1 MATRRTK
8 GEGAIYRRDDGLWI
22 GAVDL
27 GWKNG
32 KRVRKVLNGRTRN
45 EVVAKMREVK
55 LAVEQ
60 GVTLAPD
67 RLTVEAY
74 LEGWLTKRIPGTIST
89 RTEALYARAVHDYI
103 NPTLGKIRLTKLT
116 PTDVA
121 EMLQDLEARGYSAST
136 RRMARATLRRALR
149 MAEQDGLLSRNVAAI
164 AEGPKMN
171 HREGRSLTP
180 EQARMFLLAASEHR
194 LSAAYVLTLSLGLRR
209 GEILGL
215 KWEDIEAA
223 EGTVVLHI
231 RRQLIRDSNGVHLD
245 DLKTKGSRRTLH
257 LSRSM
262 IEMLDQHRAFQE
274 AEELV
279 KGRQWHNDHD
289 LIFTSTIGTP
299 LDPEQ
304 FGKTV
309 PKIAIEA
316 GLGHWSIHELRHSC
330 ASIMIAMDVPLEVI
344 AEQLGH
350 ASIRVTKDV
359 YGHLMPR
366 SRARAA
372 AAMQAAL
379 FDENVHSR
387 PQQTDPLATQLATFD
402 ADFITPKPVT
412 RGFVGRPGLDPG
424 TLGGG
429 EDGPPMSVDVRL
441 SWSEDCENPLTST
454 NVPLNLLL
462 RLSSWL
468 SLQGFEMGEMSL
480 R

>member
-1 MATRRTK
+1 
-8 GEGAIYRRDDGLWI
+8 
-22 GAVDL
+22 
-27 GWKNG
+27 
-32 KRVRKVLNGRTRN
+32 
-45 EVVAKMREVK
+45 
-55 LAVEQ
+55 
-60 GVTLAPD
+60 
-67 RLTVEAY
+67 
-74 LEGWLTKRIPGTIST
+74 
-89 RTEALYARAVHDYI
+89 
-103 NPTLGKIRLTKLT
+103 
-116 PTDVA
+116 
-121 EMLQDLEARGYSAST
+121 
-136 RRMARATLRRALR
+136 
-149 MAEQDGLLSRNVAAI
+149 
-164 AEGPKMN
+164 
-171 HREGRSLTP
+171 
-180 EQARMFLLAASEHR
+180 
-194 LSAAYVLTLSLGLRR
+194 
-209 GEILGL
+209 
-215 KWEDIEAA
+215 
-223 EGTVVLHI
+223 
-231 RRQLIRDSNGVHLD
+231 
-245 DLKTKGSRRTLH
+245 
-257 LSRSM
+257 M

-424 TLGGG
+424 TLGPKREVHRRSRESIRPGQGLAISADVHGSPPRITPLATPHSAFGG
-429 EDGPPMSVDVRL
+429 DEG
-441 SWSEDCENPLTST
+441 
-454 NVPLNLLL
+454 
-462 RLSSWL
+462 
-468 SLQGFEMGEMSL
+468 GFRPGGS
-480 R
+480 